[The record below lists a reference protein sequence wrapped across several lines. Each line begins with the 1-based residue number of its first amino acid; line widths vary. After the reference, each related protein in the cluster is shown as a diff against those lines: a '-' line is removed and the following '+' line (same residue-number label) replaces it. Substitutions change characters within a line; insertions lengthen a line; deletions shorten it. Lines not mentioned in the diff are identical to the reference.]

1 MLHVYHDDLYE
12 NKMDDTITNLQEI
25 LMNCYNGNCS
35 EVIECDLNETANA
48 IMNYYWEHAMDFL
61 PDWWYKNLEIKKKV
75 GINTFYIWVTTC

>member
-12 NKMDDTITNLQEI
+12 NKIDDTITNLQEI

-61 PDWWYKNLEIKKKV
+61 PDWWCKECSVPPAYGSLQPDQWSK
-75 GINTFYIWVTTC
+75 